1 MSTESHEPEA
11 ALVEL
16 RKRLDDGLAGTGL
29 TKTMIARRAELSRAT
44 VQAAFRPGG
53 AAPSAATVSAL
64 ARALGLPDAEL
75 LHLRRAA
82 VAHPGGPAPVRG
94 SDPGRPIAAWDP
106 LDLEV
111 HPADTAGTRRVLP
124 GYVSRRHDQVLA
136 DAVREAADGRSRML
150 VLVGSSSTG
159 KTRACWEAVQPLAA
173 GGWLLWHPYDPT
185 RAEAALAG
193 LPCVGPRTVVWLNE
207 TQHYLGDPQH
217 GERVAAALH
226 SLLTDSARGPVLVL
240 GTLWPEFADR
250 FADLPGSRRLPAHSR
265 VRELMAGRTLGVPDT
280 FDREALRT
288 AAALAA
294 AGDRALAAALTRSRT
309 DGRVTQDLAGAPEL
323 LRRYEHGTP
332 AVRALVA
339 AAMDARRLGVGPLL
353 SPAFL
358 ADAASDYLT
367 DHDHGRLDDDW
378 AEAALAD
385 LARPVHGRQA
395 PLVSVRPRPSL
406 RPPGVPEP
414 AAMFRPGPEPLLRL
428 ADFLEQHGST
438 TRRRLCP
445 PASFWHSAHTHLVHP
460 YDLAAL
466 ATAAEDRHR
475 LQWAHH
481 LRLRAADA
489 GHPGAL
495 VRLAR
500 GREQDGDHD
509 GAEALYLRAADLGD
523 VRALAVLLRRREDAG
538 DRAGVDSL
546 CRQAADTG
554 DAHLLADLAALRQTA
569 GDTQRAEALYRQAAE
584 CGADPQILAL
594 MAHLHSEDTRR
605 QLEAFDRRLAAY
617 RQPADRRQSAS
628 GRLYAQT
635 ALTMMREKPGGY
647 ETIDD
652 LERLADA
659 GDPHVMAGLAMVRE
673 RDGDGAGA
681 EALVRRAADGGYA
694 FALAGLAEMREE
706 AGDVT
711 SAGDLYR
718 EAADAGQRSRY
729 LARTLPY
736 GLDPDGSPT
745 PAWS

>member
-395 PLVSVRPRPSL
+395 PWSPSGRAPRSGPRACPSRRRCSARARSRFSASPTSSNSTAVRRVAGCARPRRSGTPPTRTSCTRTTSPLSPPRPRTGTVCSGPTTSASVPPMPVIRVPWSDWRAGGSRMGTTTAPRPSTCG
-406 RPPGVPEP
+406 PPI
-414 AAMFRPGPEPLLRL
+414 
-428 ADFLEQHGST
+428 S
-438 TRRRLCP
+438 
-445 PASFWHSAHTHLVHP
+445 
-460 YDLAAL
+460 
-466 ATAAEDRHR
+466 
-475 LQWAHH
+475 
-481 LRLRAADA
+481 
-489 GHPGAL
+489 
-495 VRLAR
+495 
-500 GREQDGDHD
+500 
-509 GAEALYLRAADLGD
+509 
-523 VRALAVLLRRREDAG
+523 
-538 DRAGVDSL
+538 
-546 CRQAADTG
+546 
-554 DAHLLADLAALRQTA
+554 
-569 GDTQRAEALYRQAAE
+569 
-584 CGADPQILAL
+584 
-594 MAHLHSEDTRR
+594 
-605 QLEAFDRRLAAY
+605 
-617 RQPADRRQSAS
+617 
-628 GRLYAQT
+628 
-635 ALTMMREKPGGY
+635 
-647 ETIDD
+647 
-652 LERLADA
+652 
-659 GDPHVMAGLAMVRE
+659 
-673 RDGDGAGA
+673 
-681 EALVRRAADGGYA
+681 
-694 FALAGLAEMREE
+694 
-706 AGDVT
+706 VT
-711 SAGDLYR
+711 SARWPSCCGGGR
-718 EAADAGQRSRY
+718 TPETVRVSTACAARRPTPVTPTCWRISQPCGRRPGTRNVPKPCTGRPPSAAPIRRFLRSWHTCT
-729 LARTLPY
+729 ARTPA
-736 GLDPDGSPT
+736 GSSKHLIADSRPIGSLQTADSPRAVACT
-745 PAWS
+745 PRPP